1 LFDLGQPLTACFTR
15 GFVVDKERSM
25 WFLGLGLLLLLLKM
39 QELTPV
45 AGWPW
50 WGVLSPFG
58 LAAAWWSWAD
68 YSGYTKRKVVEKE
81 NRRVQAR
88 VERQR
93 QAMGLPPK
101 RK

>member
-1 LFDLGQPLTACFTR
+1 MRQPLTVCFLQEWVIEKGR
-15 GFVVDKERSM
+15 FM
-25 WFLGLGLLLLLLKM
+25 WFLGLGLLLLLLKL
-39 QELTPV
+39 QELTLV
-45 AGWPW
+45 ADWSW
-50 WGVLSPFG
+50 WGVLAPFG